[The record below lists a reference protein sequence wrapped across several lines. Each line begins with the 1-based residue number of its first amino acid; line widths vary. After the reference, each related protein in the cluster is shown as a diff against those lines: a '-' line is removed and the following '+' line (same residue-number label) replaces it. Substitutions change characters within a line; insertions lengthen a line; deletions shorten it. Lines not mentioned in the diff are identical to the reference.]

1 MTTVLI
7 TGGAGNLG
15 RQIAVK
21 LAERGHQ
28 VRVFDLPDLDY
39 SFAEDHDTIEVVTG
53 DIREE
58 LGLTGACEGIECVV
72 HLAAI
77 STTTPQPS

>member
-1 MTTVLI
+1 M
-7 TGGAGNLG
+7 A
-15 RQIAVK
+15 QQFAVK

-28 VRVFDLPDLDY
+28 VRIFDLPDLHY

-58 LGLTGACEGIECVV
+58 LDLTGACDGIECVV
-72 HLAAI
+72 HLVAI
-77 STTTPQPS
+77 MPPLSETALNAKVQNYHML